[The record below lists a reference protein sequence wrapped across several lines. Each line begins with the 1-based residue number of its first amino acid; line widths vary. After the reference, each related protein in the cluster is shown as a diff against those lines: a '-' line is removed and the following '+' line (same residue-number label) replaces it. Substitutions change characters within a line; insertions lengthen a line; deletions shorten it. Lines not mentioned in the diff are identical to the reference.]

1 MKRVMKIFQILIA
14 GVFISLLASQK
25 NLCLE
30 EIIAGIKHSESLIK
44 SWRVKSYVVSYTSSG
59 EKIEDTRIWV
69 KKGDKIYMEQ
79 FGKKG
84 ERKVVASYDG
94 EILRVWSNNKKAII
108 EIPTKQKLRGVF
120 SREFSPYN
128 LFELVPGETQSFSE
142 FLSQKSENKRIK
154 LSEME
159 IIEGK
164 KCYKIEVEKFF
175 PETKM
180 RDISRIFICPDFGF
194 RPLKIEGE
202 LLNRNGRIV
211 AKGVLNYEYTRIKNI
226 WFVSKVR
233 KFSEM
238 NFPEEEGYDE
248 RFRGSTRWIIEFKDI
263 KINEEIPDSFF
274 QIKFPPGTRVWDERT
289 GVSYIVK

>member
-1 MKRVMKIFQILIA
+1 MKGLMKIFLILIV
-14 GVFISLLASQK
+14 GVFISLLASEK
-25 NLCLE
+25 DLCLE

-44 SWRVKSYVVSYTSSG
+44 SWRVKSYVVSYTSKG

-108 EIPTKQKLRGVF
+108 EIPTNQKLRGVF

-128 LFELVPGETQSFSE
+128 LFDLVPGEMQSFSE
-142 FLSQKSENKRIK
+142 FLSQKSENKRVK
-154 LSEME
+154 LSGMEMMD
-159 IIEGK
+159 GR

-180 RDISRIFICPDFGF
+180 RDISRIFICPEFGF

-202 LLNRNGRIV
+202 LLNKNGRIV
-211 AKGVLNYEYTRIKNI
+211 SKGLLNYEYTKIKNI
-226 WFVSKVR
+226 WFVKKVR

-238 NFPEEEGYDE
+238 NFSEEEYDE

-263 KINEEIPDSFF
+263 KVNEEIPDSFF
-274 QIKFPPGTRVWDERT
+274 RIEFPPGTRVWDERT